1 MKRMRARGEDLAE
14 LLRVQKIGDE
24 PIYDVVN
31 AVEIIKVPGGYLYSK
46 EYVGLTFVPDAP
58 IERAAER
65 HAERVEDKIRTKPGR
80 KVIVK

>member
-14 LLRVQKIGDE
+14 LLRAQKIGDE

-58 IERAAER
+58 IERTAER
-65 HAERVEDKIRTKPGR
+65 HARMEDKIRTKPGR
-80 KVIVK
+80 KSINK

>member
-58 IERAAER
+58 IERTAEHTAR
-65 HAERVEDKIRTKPGR
+65 MEDKIRTKPGR
-80 KVIVK
+80 KAVTK

>member
-14 LLRVQKIGDE
+14 LLRAQKIGDE

-58 IERAAER
+58 IEQTAER
-65 HAERVEDKIRTKPGR
+65 PARMEDKIRTKPGR
-80 KVIVK
+80 KAVTK

>member
-1 MKRMRARGEDLAE
+1 MKRMRARGEDLVE

-58 IERAAER
+58 IERTAER
-65 HAERVEDKIRTKPGR
+65 PARMEDKIRTKPGR
-80 KVIVK
+80 KAVNK

>member
-1 MKRMRARGEDLAE
+1 MKRMRARGDDLAE
-14 LLRVQKIGDE
+14 LLRAQKIGDE

-58 IERAAER
+58 IAER
-65 HAERVEDKIRTKPGR
+65 PAERMEDKIRTKPGR
-80 KVIVK
+80 KAVTK

>member
-31 AVEIIKVPGGYLYSK
+31 AVEIIRVPGGYLYSK

-58 IERAAER
+58 ERTAELQR
-65 HAERVEDKIRTKPGR
+65 MEDKIRTKPGR
-80 KVIVK
+80 KAINK